1 MKTVISD
8 KERGLLYK
16 NGKLKKLLGAGS
28 YTTFSSGSIE
38 KVSVLQ
44 PLVPDG
50 CTFDTLMALDGA
62 KDKLIPVEVADNEYC
77 LHYLNGN
84 FRGITSGGRYAFWKD
99 AGQHEFRMIN
109 NEDPEIGDKLK
120 PYELSKIPKT
130 QYQVVSV
137 RSGEKAR
144 LYYDNKLV
152 KILEPGTYYFW
163 KNNINVEA
171 QIEDMRIRRLTI
183 DGQEILTSDKVGLR
197 INFVMNFKVTDA
209 ERVANIA
216 DHNIYMYLYSLSQL
230 VLREYVG
237 RHKADEILEARDSI
251 ADEVLTVIRE
261 RSKDA
266 YVFIESAGIKDIIL
280 PGEIAAIMNSVL
292 AAEKRAQANVITRR
306 EEVASTRSL
315 LNTAKL
321 MDENET
327 LRRLKELEYLERIC
341 EHVGEINVNGGAGL
355 LDKLSELMGKGRQ

>member
-1 MKTVISD
+1 MKTVIND
-8 KERGLLYK
+8 NERGLLYK
-16 NGKLKKLLGAGS
+16 NGKLKRLLGAGS
-28 YTTFSSGSIE
+28 YTGFGNVSIE
-38 KVSVLQ
+38 KVSLLQ
-44 PLVPDG
+44 PLSPKG
-50 CTFDTLMALDGA
+50 CTSDTLMALNGA
-62 KDKLIPVEVADNEYC
+62 KDKLIFVEVADNEFC

-84 FRGITSGGRYAFWKD
+84 FMGITSSGRYAFWKE
-99 AGQHEFRMIN
+99 AGKHEFRTIN
-109 NEDPEIGDKLK
+109 NEDPEIGDKVK
-120 PYELSKIPKT
+120 PYELSKIPQT
-130 QYQVVSV
+130 MYQTVNV

-144 LYYDNKLV
+144 LYYNNKFV

-197 INFVMNFKVTDA
+197 INFVMNFKVVDA
-209 ERVANIA
+209 EKVADIA

-237 RHKADEILEARDSI
+237 RHRVDEILESRDSI
-251 ADEVLTVIRE
+251 ADEVLAAIRE
-261 RSKDA
+261 RSKNA

-355 LDKLSELMGKGRQ
+355 LDKLSEILGKNK

>member
-1 MKTVISD
+1 MKTLITD
-8 KERGLLYK
+8 KERGLLFK

-44 PLVPDG
+44 PLVPVG
-50 CTFDTLMALDGA
+50 CTFETLMALDGA
-62 KDKLIPVEVADNEYC
+62 KEKLIPFEVADNEFG

-84 FRGITSGGRYAFWKD
+84 FKELIPAGRYAFWKD
-99 AGQHEFRMIN
+99 AGNHEFRKIN
-109 NEDPEIGDKLK
+109 NDDPEIGDKLK
-120 PYELSKIPKT
+120 PYEMTKISKALYLTVNVK
-130 QYQVVSV
+130 
-137 RSGEKAR
+137 SGEKAR
-144 LYYDNKLV
+144 LYYDNRLV

-163 KNNINVEA
+163 NNNINVEYR
-171 QIEDMRIRRLTI
+171 IEDMRLRQLEVN
-183 DGQEILTSDKVGLR
+183 GQEILTSDKVGLR
-197 INFVMNFKVTDA
+197 INFVMNYRVTDA
-209 ERVANIA
+209 EKVAEVSEN
-216 DHNIYMYLYSLSQL
+216 MQTYLYTAAQL
-230 VLREYVG
+230 ALREYVG
-237 RHKADEILEARDSI
+237 RYKTDEILESRDSI
-251 ADEVLTVIRE
+251 ADEVLKVLRE
-261 RSKDA
+261 RTKDA
-266 YVFIESAGIKDIIL
+266 YVVIEAAGIKDIIL
-280 PGEIAAIMNSVL
+280 PGEISAIMNSVL

-355 LDKLSELMGKGRQ
+355 LDKLSELLGKGKAV